1 MKRFIKKILKYILIL
16 IIGALITV
24 NAFIVL
30 SGRFYIYKGIANTYL
45 IGKTSPTI
53 YDIDI
58 FHSSTL
64 KAGDEIREFVI
75 HEKYNTQKIPID
87 FREFIEEIDT
97 RAFLVFRGD
106 TLLYEEYWDEH
117 NKQTVSNSFS
127 VSKTLVALLIGIATD
142 EGKIKSLDD
151 KVADYIPEFK
161 EGKRNSIT
169 IRDLLE
175 MASGLD
181 WEESGVNPL
190 SDNAESYYG
199 SDLYGHVTRQKLITK
214 PGTEF
219 KYQSGNS
226 QLLGFIIEQ
235 VSGKTIS
242 EYAEEKVWS
251 KLGTSGD
258 AYWNLD
264 KENGDEKAFCCLY
277 ANARDYSRLGLLILN
292 KGNYN
297 GEQIIPAWFYEEMIV
312 PGDLTTSVGMPNVR
326 YGLHIWTYF
335 GNANPVY
342 YCRGIK
348 GQYIITIPE
357 ENLLIIRVGL
367 DRKPIFN
374 IPDHLQNDKAYIEK
388 NKYNVGHNIGLFQY
402 IALGKML
409 ASQTKD

>member
-1 MKRFIKKILKYILIL
+1 MKKFVKKILKYLLIL
-16 IIGALITV
+16 IVGVLITV
-24 NAFIVL
+24 NAFIIL
-30 SGRFYIYKGIANTYL
+30 SGRFYLYKGLANTYL
-45 IGKTSPTI
+45 IGKSSPTI
-53 YDIDI
+53 YDKDV

-64 KAGDEIREFVI
+64 KAGDEVMEFFI
-75 HEKYNTQKIPID
+75 HEKYNTQKIPTD
-87 FREFIEEIDT
+87 FRKFIEELDT
-97 RAFLVFRGD
+97 RAFLVFKGD

-117 NKQTVSNSFS
+117 DKITVSNSFS
-127 VSKTLVALLIGIATD
+127 VAKTLVALLIGIAID
-142 EGKIKSLDD
+142 EGKIHSLDD
-151 KVADYIPEFK
+151 KVAEYIPEFE
-161 EGKRNSIT
+161 EGKKNSIT
-169 IRDLLE
+169 IRNLLE

-199 SDLYGHVTRQKLITK
+199 TDLYGHVTRQKLITK
-214 PGTEF
+214 PGKEF

-226 QLLGFIIEQ
+226 QLLGFIIEK

-242 EYAEEKVWS
+242 EYAEEKIWS
-251 KLGTSGD
+251 KLGASGD

-292 KGNYN
+292 KGVYN
-297 GEQIIPAWFYEEMIV
+297 GEQIIPAWFYEEMII
-312 PGDLTTSVGMPNVR
+312 PGDLTTSIGMPNVR

-335 GNANPVY
+335 GNTNPVY

-357 ENLLIIRVGL
+357 EDLLIIRVGL
-367 DRKPIFN
+367 DREPIFN
-374 IPDHLQNDKAYIEK
+374 IPENLQNDQTYIEE
-388 NKYNVGHNIGLFQY
+388 NKFNIGHNTGLFQY